1 MAIMIIQE
9 PENYWPICN
18 NVIWTFESDNTTQ
31 QNFSFIVEVYLNTDL
46 LSTHEV
52 FPESANRGKFNISAI
67 GRSILLTNFPQQ
79 TTLSAELLVDNVWNL
94 VVYEKYGAPPSI
106 QFGSAETTDSFNF
119 LNGSFRFLEVYA
131 GNFIPALYDIDNSRG
146 EYFLT
151 DFPRDKKEYVQYQE
165 TKFLSIINSESDN
178 CTAEIKLYN
187 ITNTLITTATYAVN
201 GLATPML
208 SVGPSR
214 LVASTSL
221 NESDFTNCYYYT
233 VRLYQTATPTK
244 TSESYKLYYD
254 QSCYTYDSRRLT
266 WLNKFGAWDSFT
278 FNLLSEDST
287 DIKSNQYE
295 RLSGRYYDAGFLFTP
310 SDGNKMTMSK
320 SVQDKLI
327 LNSDWINQDVQQW
340 LVREL
345 YESPR
350 VYIDFDG
357 ILYLEPVNITNS
369 NSVLKQK
376 RRDGLIQE
384 QVQIDRTYTKLSQ
397 LG

>member
-1 MAIMIIQE
+1 MAITIIKQ

-18 NVIWTFESDNTTQ
+18 DVIWTFESDETSQ
-31 QNFSFIVEVYLNTDL
+31 DNFSFIVELYLNAAL
-46 LSTHEV
+46 HSTHEV
-52 FPESANRGKFNISAI
+52 FPESGAMGKFNITAI
-67 GRSILLTNFPQQ
+67 GRAVLLTNFPQQ
-79 TTLSAELLVDNVWNL
+79 STLSAELLVDNVWNL
-94 VVYEKYGAPPSI
+94 IIYDKYGTPPAI
-106 QFGSAETTDSFNF
+106 QFGSAETTSSFNF
-119 LNGSFRFLEVYA
+119 LNGSLRFLE
-131 GNFIPALYDIDNSRG
+131 LYPNIFDPLEYNIESTRG

-165 TKFLSIINSESDN
+165 TKFLSIINSDSDN

-187 ITNTLITTATYAVN
+187 ISNTLITTATYAVN

-221 NESDFTNCYYYT
+221 NIGDFTNCYYYT
-233 VRLYQTATPTK
+233 VTIYQTAVPTK
-244 TSESYKLYYD
+244 ISESYKLYYD

-295 RLSGRYYDAGFLFTP
+295 RLSGRYTMAGFEFNP
-310 SDGNKMTMSK
+310 SDGNQMTMSK
-320 SVQDKLI
+320 SMKDKLI
-327 LNSDWINQDVQQW
+327 LNSDWIPQDVQQW

-350 VYIDFDG
+350 VYIDFLG
-357 ILYLEPVNITNS
+357 IIYLEPVNVTNN
-369 NSVLKQK
+369 NSVLKQR